1 MRICVIGAGNGGQAL
16 AGVLAQRGHE
26 VMLFNRS
33 EKRISGIVD
42 NRTLR
47 LEGESSGPVKLA
59 YVGTNIEK
67 AIKNCQIVM
76 IVVPAFA
83 HASVAERIAPYIEAG
98 QIIILNPGRTGGALE
113 FKKVL
118 DANNAKPG
126 YVIAEA
132 QTFLF
137 ASRIAGPGLVRI
149 FRMKNAV
156 PVSALPA
163 KDNHILSEALP
174 EVFPEFVIAPNVLY
188 TSFNN
193 IGAVFHPAALLMN
206 AGWIETTHGNFQ
218 FYLDGISP
226 SVARVLT
233 KIDEERCEIARALKI
248 EPLGAVEWLDFAYDV
263 KGRDLYEAI
272 HNNDGYQGIRAPV
285 SLYNRYILEDVPMS
299 LVPISYF
306 GKSFGINTTTIDS
319 IINIANVVM
328 GINYWEKGRNM
339 DSLGLSG
346 LSINSI
352 WDYVEMGVKA
362 L

>member
-132 QTFLF
+132 QTFL
-137 ASRIAGPGLVRI
+137 S
-149 FRMKNAV
+149 
-156 PVSALPA
+156 